1 MHTALRPRPTSMPS
15 RTGNRRGVAAVEFAL
30 VAPVFFVLVFG
41 MIEYG
46 RVVMVQQVLTNAVR
60 EGARNGV
67 VDGSTTA
74 GVTSAVNN
82 YLTSAGLHTAT
93 VTVSPSPPS
102 SATYGTAVTVT
113 ATLPFSQ
120 VSWLPTPIFLSSTT
134 LQSTAVM
141 RRE

>member
-1 MHTALRPRPTSMPS
+1 MIRLGGGTMQPVLRPKPTSLP
-15 RTGNRRGVAAVEFAL
+15 RRFGNRRGVAAVEFAL

-67 VDGSTTA
+67 VNGSTTS

-82 YLTSAGLHTAT
+82 YLTSAGIHTAT

-102 SATYGTAVTVT
+102 SAVYGASVTV
-113 ATLPFSQ
+113 
-120 VSWLPTPIFLSSTT
+120 
-134 LQSTAVM
+134 
-141 RRE
+141 